1 MNPIVYTSMY
11 NKLTGIVK
19 RLEIKAC
26 DLHDVNIYMYIFQG
40 SYFLALDLDMI
51 VVIMFDE

>member
-11 NKLTGIVK
+11 NKLTCIVK

-40 SYFLALDLDMI
+40 SYFLALDMI
-51 VVIMFDE
+51 VVITFDE